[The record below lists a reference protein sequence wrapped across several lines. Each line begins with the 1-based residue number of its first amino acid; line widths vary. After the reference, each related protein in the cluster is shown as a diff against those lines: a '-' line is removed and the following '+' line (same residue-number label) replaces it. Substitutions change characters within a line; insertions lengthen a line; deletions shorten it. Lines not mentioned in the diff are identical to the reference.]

1 MKLKLSGKEKDIIK
15 KNLKEI
21 IQNKEEVIFV
31 YLHGSFL
38 INDFNDIDLAFF
50 VSEIEDILDY
60 EISSSL
66 EIEKVVH
73 LPIDV
78 KVLNHA
84 PLGFKYEVTK
94 GELLFSRD
102 EDIRTDFLE
111 KVWHQYLDFKP
122 VEKEILMAMM
132 EKDL

>member
-1 MKLKLSGKEKDIIK
+1 MKLKLSGKEKDLIK
-15 KNLKEI
+15 KNLKKI

-50 VSEIEDILDY
+50 VSEIDDILDY

>member
-1 MKLKLSGKEKDIIK
+1 MKFKLSGKEKDKIK

-21 IQNKEEVIFV
+21 IQNKDEIIFA

-38 INDFNDIDLAFF
+38 YNGFNDIDLAFF
-50 VSEIEDILDY
+50 VSGREDILDY

-66 EIEKVVH
+66 EIEKLIH
-73 LPIDV
+73 LPVDV

-102 EDIRTDFLE
+102 EEIRTDFLE
-111 KVWHQYLDFKP
+111 KSWYQYLDFKP
-122 VEKEILMAMM
+122 VEKEILMDMM
-132 EKDL
+132 EQDL

>member
-1 MKLKLSGKEKDIIK
+1 MKFNVSGKEKEKIK
-15 KNLKEI
+15 KNLMEI
-21 IQNKEEVIFV
+21 IQNKEEIIFA

-50 VSEIEDILDY
+50 VSKIEDILDY
-60 EISSSL
+60 EISVSL
-66 EIEKVVH
+66 EIEKQIH
-73 LPIDV
+73 FPIDV

-102 EDIRTDFLE
+102 EEVRTDFIE
-111 KVWHQYLDFKP
+111 KVWNQYLDFKP
-122 VEKEILMAMM
+122 IEKEILMDMM
-132 EKDL
+132 D